1 MYKIGDKVT
10 VNDRMQ
16 RSYEYLISETTGSN
30 FEYEF
35 QPYFSPEVMLE
46 MGIFEG
52 KYCNDCQKELP
63 IEWFREAKICKTPN
77 PKVNYF
83 GV

>member
-16 RSYEYLISETTGSN
+16 NAYEYLISERTGSN
-30 FEYEF
+30 FGYEF
-35 QPYFSPEVMLE
+35 EPHFSPEEMLT

-52 KYCNDCQKELP
+52 KYCNDCQK
-63 IEWFREAKICKTPN
+63 
-77 PKVNYF
+77 
-83 GV
+83 